1 MQMSQLHYPTR
12 KQLDEAH
19 TLSMRATAH
28 ILGIGLSTAHRYAD
42 EGLIPLI
49 RMGNRKLVP
58 AQWVRDQ
65 IAFTGDTSG
74 LVTEPGALP
83 PAA

>member
-1 MQMSQLHYPTR
+1 MSQLHYPTR

-28 ILGIGLSTAHRYAD
+28 VLGIGLSTAHRYAD

-65 IAFTGDTSG
+65 IAMTGDDSG
-74 LVTEPGALP
+74 LLPDHHDLP

>member
-1 MQMSQLHYPTR
+1 MSQLHYPTR

-19 TLSMRATAH
+19 TLSMRAVAH
-28 ILGIGLSTAHRYAD
+28 VLGIGLSTAHRYAD

-58 AQWVRDQ
+58 AQWVRNQ
-65 IAFTGDTSG
+65 IALTRDTSG
-74 LVTEPGALP
+74 LMTEPESLP

>member
-1 MQMSQLHYPTR
+1 MSQLHYPTR

-28 ILGIGLSTAHRYAD
+28 VLGIGLSTAHRYAD

-58 AQWVRDQ
+58 AQWVRDL
-65 IAFTGDTSG
+65 IALFGDDSG
-74 LVTEPGALP
+74 LLPGHYDVP
-83 PAA
+83 PAS